1 MSAKTSA
8 HMRRSEKIAVELI
21 DRLASASRLFSFA
34 PATGWLEPYALG
46 FLWRHIILAHEMARH
61 QSMLSWFI
69 PRALSNDR
77 QRQLFL
83 AVVPTRLGLDV
94 EQLGTAYD
102 REMASISELGTD
114 PFSIGV
120 AEADRILH
128 RVEGSGAS
136 LKDQHTQR
144 IEDLERRFRQ
154 LPGRH
159 PFSKLI
165 GLVLPSKFYPYL
177 VAHTLG
183 RTAFAQEPDDAK
195 LSKLLGF
202 G

>member
-1 MSAKTSA
+1 M
-8 HMRRSEKIAVELI
+8 IAGELI
-21 DRLASASRLFSFA
+21 DRLASASRLLSFA
-34 PATGWLEPYALG
+34 PVTGWLEPYALG
-46 FLWRHIILAHEMARH
+46 FLWRHIFLAHEMARH
-61 QSMLSWFI
+61 QAMLSWLI
-69 PRALSNDR
+69 PVALPNDQ

-83 AVVPTRLGLDV
+83 AVIPTRLALDV
-94 EQLGTAYD
+94 EELGTACD
-102 REMASISELGTD
+102 RIFAALSDSGPDD

-128 RVEGSGAS
+128 RVEGGGGS
-136 LKDQHTQR
+136 LKDQHTRR

-159 PFSKLI
+159 PISKLI

-183 RTAFAQEPDDAK
+183 RSAFAQEPDDAK
-195 LSKLLGF
+195 LSRLLGF
-202 G
+202 S